1 MNQPY
6 YPIINEDNLSLYEK
20 YKKLADKYNNL
31 FVCGRLGDYK
41 YYNMDAAIE
50 RALSVEKEIEE
61 FVEQP
66 KRV

>member
-1 MNQPY
+1 MKNINDRQINM
-6 YPIINEDNLSLYEK
+6 IICLYVV
-20 YKKLADKYNNL
+20 D
-31 FVCGRLGDYK
+31 DYK